1 MPTHGYGLGLLVVLA
16 GCTQVGPDFEKP
28 QAPWLAGW
36 STPLL
41 EQAGRSAAAPDLRRW
56 WTVFADPMLD
66 ALIAEADAHNTNLR
80 VVGLRIAEA
89 RAQRAIVQTG
99 RYPQLQQLSAQSL
112 YLKQDQSGAA
122 AARDSVFW
130 QSSVGFDIGWEIDFW
145 GRFSRAIESADAAY
159 FVSRANYADAMLL
172 LRAQVADTYFA
183 LRTAEARL
191 DIARENAER
200 QARSLE
206 ITERLFRPGEND
218 ELDWQQAREH
228 VSWVAL
234 RATLIVMPTFL
245 LALIAPDQYM
255 PLIMKAVS
263 VGQQAGET
271 RARDASRELVGST
284 LLAGLLAILMW
295 GALSLFVHL
304 WMFFLWVLLF
314 ALWQARRLYQV
325 VPNRQS
331 PAYWVSCL
339 TTMLILLRQS
349 VQDSAGG
356 QDVYKAFAV
365 RMALFLAVSVYA
377 SAMLIWIDRRRVRAA

>member
-1 MPTHGYGLGLLVVLA
+1 MPIELRRLRALRLAWGVALCLVVSFGIGLPVPILAPVFAVLLLAMRSQPLPLRAAPALAVLVLLACGSGLLLI
-16 GCTQVGPDFEKP
+16 
-28 QAPWLAGW
+28 
-36 STPLL
+36 PLL
-41 EQAGRSAAAPDLRRW
+41 RHAPVSGVLLVGVGVFLTLRYALMGGNGLLANLLIVGLTMIAAAGTSDFTL
-56 WTVFADPMLD
+56 
-66 ALIAEADAHNTNLR
+66 ALSVVEALAK
-80 VVGLRIAEA
+80 G
-89 RAQRAIVQTG
+89 
-99 RYPQLQQLSAQSL
+99 
-112 YLKQDQSGAA
+112 
-122 AARDSVFW
+122 
-130 QSSVGFDIGWEIDFW
+130 
-145 GRFSRAIESADAAY
+145 
-159 FVSRANYADAMLL
+159 MLL
-172 LRAQVADTYFA
+172 AVLGTALAHVLFPEPANAPAQPVP
-183 LRTAEARL
+183 
-191 DIARENAER
+191 
-200 QARSLE
+200 SL
-206 ITERLFRPGEND
+206 L
-218 ELDWQQAREH
+218 AREH

-234 RATLIVMPTFL
+234 RATLIVMPAFL

-271 RARDASRELVGST
+271 RARHASRELVGST

-325 VPNRQS
+325 VQNRQS

-339 TTMLILLRQS
+339 TTLLILLGQS

>member
-145 GRFSRAIESADAAY
+145 GRFSRAIKSADAAY

-339 TTMLILLRQS
+339 TTMLILLGQS

>member
-1 MPTHGYGLGLLVVLA
+1 MPIELRRLRALRLAWGVALCLVVSFGIGLPVPILAPVFAVLLLAMRSQPLPLRAAPALAVLVLLACGSGLLLI
-16 GCTQVGPDFEKP
+16 
-28 QAPWLAGW
+28 
-36 STPLL
+36 PLL
-41 EQAGRSAAAPDLRRW
+41 RHAPVSGVLLVGVGVFLTLRYALMGGNGLLANLLIVGLTMIAAAGSSDFTL
-56 WTVFADPMLD
+56 
-66 ALIAEADAHNTNLR
+66 ALSVVEALAK
-80 VVGLRIAEA
+80 G
-89 RAQRAIVQTG
+89 
-99 RYPQLQQLSAQSL
+99 
-112 YLKQDQSGAA
+112 
-122 AARDSVFW
+122 
-130 QSSVGFDIGWEIDFW
+130 
-145 GRFSRAIESADAAY
+145 
-159 FVSRANYADAMLL
+159 MLL
-172 LRAQVADTYFA
+172 AVLGTALAHVLFPEPANAPSQPVPPLLGRA
-183 LRTAEARL
+183 
-191 DIARENAER
+191 
-200 QARSLE
+200 
-206 ITERLFRPGEND
+206 
-218 ELDWQQAREH
+218 H

-234 RATLIVMPTFL
+234 RATLIVMPAFL

-271 RARDASRELVGST
+271 RARHASRELVGST

-325 VPNRQS
+325 VQNRQS

-339 TTMLILLRQS
+339 TTMLILLGQS

>member
-339 TTMLILLRQS
+339 TTMLILLGQS